1 MGTLST
7 ILYNNVCDGMK
18 RFAIISGLS
27 MLGFLVGFGGYFLS
41 GDLAFNVAKILANTE
56 SVMAIVS
63 GMAGSFL
70 SVFSLVI
77 WEKLTRR

>member
-1 MGTLST
+1 MISYANMG
-7 ILYNNVCDGMK
+7 
-18 RFAIISGLS
+18 RFAIIAGLS
-27 MLGFLVGFGGYFLS
+27 MLGFLVGFGCYFLVD
-41 GDLAFNVAKILANTE
+41 GLAFYAAKILVNTE

-70 SVFSLVI
+70 SVFSLML